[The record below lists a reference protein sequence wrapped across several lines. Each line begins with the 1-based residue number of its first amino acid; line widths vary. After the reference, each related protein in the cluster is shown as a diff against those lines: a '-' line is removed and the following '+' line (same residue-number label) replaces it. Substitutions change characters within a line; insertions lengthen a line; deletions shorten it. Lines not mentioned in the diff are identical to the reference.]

1 MEQNVVAL
9 AFDVINLTDIQAHL
23 SAFHFDRHIIFLL
36 FLLHLF
42 DSFSENLRKCKIG
55 DRFYNISQGVYQISL
70 NCELDRRGN
79 KDKRYIFI
87 QFPDFFSSLHAV
99 QMFHLDIEKND
110 IVVCFIFTYNV
121 QTIVKDGNL
130 EGKGMFGFI
139 LFQIPGE
146 YLYIRIFIFNNC
158 NSDHSLSFLFFII
171 YWNQY
176 YFIGIRQK
184 KQFLLRLRMDRRGLV

>member
-1 MEQNVVAL
+1 MESDNRTLFCTIPVTCIRWIRYALWHLENPLSFRSASTFFIGPAVRKSPFCGMEQNVVAL

-23 SAFHFDRHIIFLL
+23 SAFHFDRHIILFCC

-87 QFPDFFSSLHAV
+87 QFPDFFQQSSCRPDV
-99 QMFHLDIEKND
+99 SSGYRE
-110 IVVCFIFTYNV
+110 
-121 QTIVKDGNL
+121 
-130 EGKGMFGFI
+130 E
-139 LFQIPGE
+139 
-146 YLYIRIFIFNNC
+146 
-158 NSDHSLSFLFFII
+158 
-171 YWNQY
+171 
-176 YFIGIRQK
+176 
-184 KQFLLRLRMDRRGLV
+184 

>member
-1 MEQNVVAL
+1 MRYGIWKNPLSFKKRFHLFHWTGSEKIPFFGMEQNVVAL

-87 QFPDFFSSLHAV
+87 QFPDFFQQSSCRPDV
-99 QMFHLDIEKND
+99 SSGYRE
-110 IVVCFIFTYNV
+110 
-121 QTIVKDGNL
+121 
-130 EGKGMFGFI
+130 E
-139 LFQIPGE
+139 
-146 YLYIRIFIFNNC
+146 
-158 NSDHSLSFLFFII
+158 
-171 YWNQY
+171 
-176 YFIGIRQK
+176 
-184 KQFLLRLRMDRRGLV
+184 

>member
-1 MEQNVVAL
+1 MRYGIWKILCLLEALPPFHWTGSEKIPFFGMEQNVVAL

-87 QFPDFFSSLHAV
+87 QFPDFSAV
-99 QMFHLDIEKND
+99 FMPSR
-110 IVVCFIFTYNV
+110 CFIW
-121 QTIVKDGNL
+121 IS
-130 EGKGMFGFI
+130 
-139 LFQIPGE
+139 
-146 YLYIRIFIFNNC
+146 R
-158 NSDHSLSFLFFII
+158 
-171 YWNQY
+171 
-176 YFIGIRQK
+176 
-184 KQFLLRLRMDRRGLV
+184 RMIS